1 MQRAM
6 VPAFRALVAA
16 GCLGLLACGGGDSTG
31 PHPGPGGGNT
41 PTGRYALGA
50 INDSRPG
57 QMVLLSNPDGGAIGL
72 YRFDGAS
79 DLQIT
84 DQHSY
89 RLVLQFE
96 DEKGSYQYDDQGVV
110 DGTVD
115 QDGGY
120 ILAFHSDTYGDSFGG
135 RWTEDGTT
143 SMQYDFDGDG
153 ETDTAL
159 VFSRVE

>member
-1 MQRAM
+1 MGSPSRASSSTAAR
-6 VPAFRALVAA
+6 VSRLTVA
-16 GCLGLLACGGGDSTG
+16 
-31 PHPGPGGGNT
+31 
-41 PTGRYALGA
+41 
-50 INDSRPG
+50 
-57 QMVLLSNPDGGAIGL
+57 GAIGL

-84 DQHSY
+84 DQRGY
-89 RLVLQFE
+89 RLVLRFE
-96 DEKGSYQYDDQGVV
+96 DEKGSYEYDDQGVV

-120 ILAFHSDTYGDSFGG
+120 ILAFHSDTYGDAFGG